1 MTYRWSNWAS
11 SNCLLSY
18 SLVCSVE
25 LYQSDIW
32 LLYCMV
38 LTFEF
43 LSCHCSLVSVK
54 LSCFLIIIEIYNEG
68 MAFSFSKG
76 FQTYTINVIVWHD
89 CPKLPRIVDLC
100 CLLSV
105 KWETECGSA
114 SYPLM

>member
-1 MTYRWSNWAS
+1 
-11 SNCLLSY
+11 
-18 SLVCSVE
+18 
-25 LYQSDIW
+25 
-32 LLYCMV
+32 
-38 LTFEF
+38 
-43 LSCHCSLVSVK
+43 
-54 LSCFLIIIEIYNEG
+54 

-105 KWETECGSA
+105 KWESECGTA